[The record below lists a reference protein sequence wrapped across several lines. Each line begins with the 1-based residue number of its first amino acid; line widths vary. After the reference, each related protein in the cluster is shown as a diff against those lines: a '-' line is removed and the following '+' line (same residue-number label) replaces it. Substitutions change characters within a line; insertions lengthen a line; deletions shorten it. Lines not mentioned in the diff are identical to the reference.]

1 MKQHHDQHQHN
12 AHAHAVHAV
21 HTHIVH
27 AVHAHAVHAV
37 HAHAVHA
44 VKAHAV
50 HAHAGVV
57 LRRSCDS
64 VLCICSSS
72 GGVCEQS
79 SSTCSVLSHACAS
92 LLGLQGLLLFTLL
105 MLTQALFSDAAATAS
120 YVDALAVV
128 EFVSTFGR
136 LWEAPPISLTQLQQ
150 AMENPVDHPA
160 LSQLYNTLLSC
171 VLLDQV
177 LPRFAT
183 LCPHATLC
191 HAVPCFATLCSG

>member
-1 MKQHHDQHQHN
+1 MTGISN

-44 VKAHAV
+44 VNAHAV

-57 LRRSCDS
+57 LRCSCDS

-79 SSTCSVLSHACAS
+79 SSTCSVLSQACAS

-128 EFVSTFGR
+128 KFVSSPR
-136 LWEAPPISLTQLQQ
+136 
-150 AMENPVDHPA
+150 DPA
-160 LSQLYNTLLSC
+160 QFSHKLVLACWDFKASC
-171 VLLDQV
+171 
-177 LPRFAT
+177 
-183 LCPHATLC
+183 
-191 HAVPCFATLCSG
+191 CSRCSC